1 MSEQTTGIPGIRYIS
16 VEDTRTHTGKEPQQ
30 YEEKQEVLPQTML
43 GHLK

>member
-16 VEDTRTHTGKEPQQ
+16 VEDTRTHTGKEPQ